1 MKKLIYMIIIL
12 LAAITQNAY
21 SQQIGDLNGIYYQ
34 AVAIDEDGKE
44 IIGMDIEGK
53 PLYNKAIGVRFTIT
67 KGLDGTIQWEE
78 THTTTTYKYGL
89 FSMIIGQGEQTGSGL
104 YSKLLDI
111 PWIEAD
117 QFLKVEIST
126 KNDGNYKLVS
136 NQQFM
141 AVPYSFYL

>member
-78 THTTTTYKYGL
+78 MHTTTTDKYGL
-89 FSMIIGQGEQTGSGL
+89 FPLLIGKGTLTGNS
-104 YSKLLDI
+104 
-111 PWIEAD
+111 
-117 QFLKVEIST
+117 V
-126 KNDGNYKLVS
+126 
-136 NQQFM
+136 
-141 AVPYSFYL
+141 